1 MGKFYATLETINSK
15 LGFVELTTSTG
26 EWAGSFRVDAVRGV
40 ALSDTA
46 YAVANRE
53 AVLKG
58 GRLEALRA

>member
-1 MGKFYATLETINSK
+1 MAKFYATLETINGK
-15 LGFVELTTSTG
+15 LGFVELTTATG

-40 ALSDTA
+40 ELSDTA

>member
-1 MGKFYATLETINSK
+1 MTKFYATFETINSK
-15 LGFVELTTSTG
+15 LGMVELSTAAG

-40 ALSDTA
+40 SINEAA

-53 AVLKG
+53 ASLKG